1 MITVRGD
8 PTPLDPAYAA
18 LALGDATDREQI
30 LDLLLRAVRSRASS
44 VALLSI
50 HVDELRGR
58 GTATALRIPR
68 HTVPALED
76 AIASRRPAAIA
87 IATGE
92 PFVDGMLEQL
102 GDPTRAALV
111 LPVSDGSRTVALV
124 VATDEAELGAAEVT
138 ELLTTLAATK
148 SAMARLAE
156 TRAKVAAPAP
166 AKDPHDA
173 GYEVEIT
180 HAPDPMPVLRERGA
194 WSELAAAIRVAVREG
209 MEHGTPDEDEQLE
222 LLLELGRLEA
232 DRLGRPDHAIDAWR
246 SALTIDAGD
255 PRVLAAMHELLAKQ
269 QRWAEC
275 VDVLDKQVALA
286 EDPQRRVAL
295 LLELAEIA
303 HDRLGDDEAAIAA
316 YERILNWDP
325 AHDVATRE
333 LEALYTAREQWEPL
347 AALLLDRATR
357 HKDPPQRIEALE
369 AVARMYEDQV
379 GDLRAAFLVWL
390 TIFRIA
396 PDRLQIV
403 DELARLAPR
412 AEAWDELLAEG
423 TALAE
428 ELEVRRPLAAARVWH
443 LVGVWSRDHL
453 GQRDDATRA
462 LERSVTL
469 DPAADAPL
477 AELVAMLRA
486 EARWGEVAAL
496 LARRAELEA
505 DRGKRSE
512 LYAQVGEVHET
523 MLDDA
528 GAAIR
533 WYEAALADE
542 PEAKPV
548 LIALHS
554 LYLATARWDALL
566 DLVPRLIGVLDAA
579 AERPIVLDLYVEL
592 GTMLADQLG
601 RHADAVHAFEA
612 ALALDPKHAAALEGL
627 SHVYEL
633 TGETDA
639 LLEAREAEAA
649 AAPSAKRYAD
659 AAAAWS
665 DRGRFDRA
673 VECWRKVM
681 ELAPDQ
687 AARAGLARALR
698 GAEAWSELAAL
709 LRDSHEPAALLELA
723 EVLDDKL
730 DDAAGATAAYRAVLA
745 IDPAHR
751 GALEALARLHDR
763 TGQTQPAID
772 ALEKLLETT
781 SAAKP
786 RGELFQRI
794 GQLYLNVRDTANA
807 GIALAQAIALDL
819 DNAGAHEGMARLHL
833 MQGELVAAGEELVQ
847 AATLSVEDRDR
858 VRRLADA
865 AWVFRHRLRDTE
877 RARQCLHLILEL
889 EPEHGDAKQA
899 LAELLHATEQWESL
913 WPHLEQEVARAQ
925 ADPSLPA
932 AERLDT
938 FTRAARCALE
948 LDRFETALE
957 LYDLACA
964 LDAKPALAIE
974 RADALYRAR
983 SLEAAAA
990 AYQTILVRH
999 TTALEPAAL
1008 IPVYRRLAE
1017 IQTTLGKTAQAVLFH
1032 RKVLELEP
1040 HHRATLQDLADLEL
1054 GRGRTDEAIA
1064 HLRALVALVDPP
1076 ERVPFLE
1083 RVGDLYRDKLRNSPR
1098 AMSAYL
1104 EALELAPGNRRLL
1117 QRLLD
1122 LQSAAGQWR
1131 AAAETIERFLEHETE
1146 PTKRAAY
1153 YLASAEIRRTELRD
1167 KPGALDAYDRAL
1179 AEMFREDPL
1188 TPATRARGL
1197 DTFRLID
1204 ELVTA
1209 DRNWKRLEQSYLRMV
1224 KRVPKDDPVLLP
1236 LWHALGEI
1244 YRTRLKQYD
1253 NAIRAFEVAHA
1264 LDPDKQ
1270 PERASVLAE
1279 LYGLVGRKQPE
1290 QVAQRASKLVE
1301 ADPEHSG
1308 AYRALGHASLAA
1320 GKLDEAWCV
1329 ARALVF
1335 LKKANAEEQ
1344 ALYERYA
1351 AHEADKATGILD
1363 DDTWAAAVR
1372 HPDEDRT
1379 ISALFALVWEAAV
1392 APRAGAPKDFE
1403 LKAKERLPVED
1414 GTRVIAK
1421 IFRHA
1426 ARVLNVALPDVYVQP
1441 RRSGRL
1447 LLANCIERGRLVPA
1461 VIVGRDLMTGYRD
1474 TELAA
1479 VIGAM
1484 LSLLR
1489 PAYWLRLA
1497 LPAVEELEAALGAA
1511 AALGG
1516 RPGLGSAAGGELQS
1530 AIATELLKRLPRSGA
1545 EALRAI
1551 VARLPERPDLARWR
1565 TAVDLASQ
1573 RAGFLVSGELAAA
1586 ARMLSTEA
1594 SAGGRPGQR
1603 VQQLVSYSV
1612 SPSYFA
1618 VRAHLGVTIR

>member
-1 MITVRGD
+1 MRGD

-30 LDLLLRAVRSRASS
+30 LDLLVRAVRSKASS

-58 GTATALRIPR
+58 GTAVRIPR

-76 AIASRRPAAIA
+76 AIASRRPTAVAIG
-87 IATGE
+87 TGE

-102 GDPTRAALV
+102 GDPMRASLV
-111 LPVSDGSRTVALV
+111 LPISDGSRTVALV
-124 VATDEAELGAAEVT
+124 VAHDEAELGTGDVT

-148 SAMARLAE
+148 SALVRLAE
-156 TRAKVAAPAP
+156 ARAKVAGPAR
-166 AKDPHDA
+166 ATTKDPNDTS
-173 GYEVEIT
+173 YVVEIIQP
-180 HAPDPMPVLRERGA
+180 PDPLPVLRERGA
-194 WSELAAAIRVAVREG
+194 WSELAAGIRESVREG

-222 LLLELGRLEA
+222 LLLELGWVEA
-232 DRLGRPDHAIDAWR
+232 DHLGRPDHAIDAWR

-255 PRVLAAMHELLAKQ
+255 ARVLTALHDLLASQ
-269 QRWAEC
+269 HHWAEC
-275 VDVLDKQVALA
+275 ADILDKQVALA
-286 EDPQRRVAL
+286 EDPQRRIAL
-295 LLELAEIA
+295 LLELAAIA
-303 HDRLGDDEAAIAA
+303 HDQLGDDEAAIAA

-325 AHDVATRE
+325 AHEVATTE

-357 HKDPPQRIEALE
+357 QKDPPQRIAALE
-369 AVARMYEDQV
+369 AVAHMYEDRV

-390 TIFRIA
+390 TVFRIA

-403 DELARLAPR
+403 DELARLGPR

-443 LVGVWSRDHL
+443 LVGVWTRDHL
-453 GQRDDATRA
+453 GQRDDATHA
-462 LERSVTL
+462 LERSVAL

-477 AELVAMLRA
+477 AELIAMLRA
-486 EARWGEVAAL
+486 DARWVDVAAL

-505 DRGKRSE
+505 DPGKRSE
-512 LYAQVGEVHET
+512 LYAQLGELYEST
-523 MLDDA
+523 LDDA
-528 GAAIR
+528 GEAIR
-533 WYEAALADE
+533 WNEAALADE
-542 PEAKPV
+542 PEAKLV
-548 LIALHS
+548 LIALHR
-554 LYLATARWDALL
+554 LYLATERWDALP
-566 DLVPRLIGVLDAA
+566 DLVPRLVAVLDSA
-579 AERPIVLDLYVEL
+579 AERPIILDLYVEL
-592 GTMLADQLG
+592 GGVLADQLG
-601 RHADAVHAFEA
+601 RPREAVGAFEA

-649 AAPSAKRYAD
+649 AAPSPKRFTEVAT
-659 AAAAWS
+659 AWA

-673 VECWRKVM
+673 AEAWRKVL
-681 ELAPDQ
+681 ELSPQDPD
-687 AARAGLARALR
+687 ARAGLARALR
-698 GAEAWSELAAL
+698 GAEAWPELAAL
-709 LRDSHEPAALLELA
+709 LRDARDPAALLELA
-723 EVLDDKL
+723 DLLDDKL
-730 DDAAGATAAYRAVLA
+730 DDTAGATAAYRAVLA
-745 IDPAHR
+745 SDPANR
-751 GALEALARLHDR
+751 AALEALARLHDR
-763 TGQTQPAID
+763 AGQSQPAIES
-772 ALEKLLETT
+772 LQKLLETT
-781 SAAKP
+781 VAAKP
-786 RGELFQRI
+786 RAELFQRL
-794 GQLYLNVRDTANA
+794 GQLYLNSRDTANA
-807 GIALAQAIALDL
+807 GVALAQAIALDL
-819 DNAGAHEGMARLHL
+819 ENAGAHEGMARLHL
-833 MQGELVAAGEELVQ
+833 MQGELVAAGEELIQ
-847 AATLSVEDRDR
+847 AATLSTEDRDR

-865 AWVFRHRLRDTE
+865 AWVFRHRLHDTE

-889 EPEHGDAKQA
+889 EPEHADAKQA

-913 WPHLEQEVARAQ
+913 WPHLEQEVARARTE
-925 ADPSLPA
+925 PA
-932 AERLDT
+932 PPPAERLEI

-948 LDRFETALE
+948 LDRFDTALE

-964 LDAKPALAIE
+964 LDPKPALAIE
-974 RADALYRAR
+974 KAEALYRAR

-990 AYQTILVRH
+990 AYQTILLRH
-999 TTALEPAAL
+999 ATALDHGAL
-1008 IPVYRRLAE
+1008 IAAYRRLAE
-1017 IQTTLGKTAQAVLFH
+1017 IQTTLGKTPQAVLFH

-1040 HHRATLQDLADLEL
+1040 QHRGTLQDLVELEL

-1064 HLRALVALVDPP
+1064 HLRTLVGIVEPA
-1076 ERVPFLE
+1076 ERVPYLE
-1083 RVGDLYRDKLRNSPR
+1083 RIGDLHRDKLHNAPR
-1098 AMSAYL
+1098 AMSSYL

-1131 AAAETIERFLEHETE
+1131 AATETIERFLEHETE

-1167 KPGALDAYDRAL
+1167 KFGALDAYDRAL

-1209 DRNWKRLEQSYLRMV
+1209 DRNWSRLEQSYLRMV

-1264 LDPDKQ
+1264 LDPSKDA
-1270 PERASVLAE
+1270 ERASVLAE
-1279 LYGLVGRKQPE
+1279 LYSLVGRKQPE
-1290 QVAQRASKLVE
+1290 SVVERAAKLVE
-1301 ADPEHSG
+1301 ADPEHPD
-1308 AYRALGHASLAA
+1308 AYRALGRASLAA
-1320 GKLDEAWCV
+1320 GKIDEAWCV

-1335 LKKANAEEQ
+1335 LKKANEDEQ

-1363 DDTWAAAVR
+1363 DDTWAAAIR

-1379 ISALFALVWEAAV
+1379 ISALFALIWEAAV

-1484 LSLLR
+1484 LALLR

-1497 LPAVEELEAALGAA
+1497 LPAVEELEAAVVAA
-1511 AALGG
+1511 ATLGG
-1516 RPGLGSAAGGELQS
+1516 RPGLGRDSELQG
-1530 AIATELLKRLPRSGA
+1530 AIAAEIQKRLPRTGV
-1545 EALRAI
+1545 ETLRAI
-1551 VARLPERPDLARWR
+1551 VARLPDKPDLARWR

-1618 VRAHLGVTIR
+1618 VRAHLGVTIG

>member
-1 MITVRGD
+1 MLTVRVD

-30 LDLLLRAVRSRASS
+30 LDLLVRAVRAKASS

-50 HVDELRGR
+50 HLDELRGR
-58 GTATALRIPR
+58 GTALRIPR
-68 HTVPALED
+68 NTVPALED
-76 AIASRRPAAIA
+76 AIASRRPAAVPIG
-87 IATGE
+87 TGE
-92 PFVDGMLEQL
+92 PFIDGMLEQL

-111 LPVSDGSRTVALV
+111 LPISDGSRTVALV
-124 VATDEAELGAAEVT
+124 VAHDDAELGSGEVT

-148 SAMARLAE
+148 SALVRVAE
-156 TRAKVAAPAP
+156 ARAKVAGPAR
-166 AKDPHDA
+166 AATKDPNDTS
-173 GYEVEIT
+173 YVVEISHT
-180 HAPDPMPVLRERGA
+180 PDLGALRERGA
-194 WSELAAAIRVAVREG
+194 WSELAAAIRETVREG
-209 MEHGTPDEDEQLE
+209 MDHGKPDEDEQLE
-222 LLLELGRLEA
+222 LLLELGRVETDKLH
-232 DRLGRPDHAIDAWR
+232 RPDHAIEAWR

-255 PRVLAAMHELLAKQ
+255 ARVLAAMQELLVKE

-275 VDVLDKQVALA
+275 ADVLDKQVALA
-286 EDPQRRVAL
+286 EDPQRRISL
-295 LLELAEIA
+295 LLELASIA
-303 HDRLGDDEAAIAA
+303 HGKLGDDEAAIAA

-325 AHDVATRE
+325 AHPIATTQ

-357 HKDPPQRIEALE
+357 QKDPAQRIAALE
-369 AVARMYEDQV
+369 AVAKMYEDQV
-379 GDLRAAFLVWL
+379 GDMRAAFLVWL
-390 TIFRIA
+390 TVFRIA
-396 PDRLQIV
+396 PDRIQIV
-403 DELARLAPR
+403 EELARLGPR
-412 AEAWDELLAEG
+412 ADAWDELLAEG

-428 ELEVRRPLAAARVWH
+428 ELEKLKPLAAARVWH
-443 LVGVWSRDHL
+443 LVGVWTRDHL
-453 GQRDDATRA
+453 GQRDDATYA
-462 LERSVTL
+462 LERSVAL

-486 EARWGEVAAL
+486 DARWVDVAAL
-496 LARRAELEA
+496 LSRRAELET
-505 DRGKRSE
+505 DPGKRSE
-512 LYAQVGEVHET
+512 LYAQLGDLYEST
-523 MLDDA
+523 LDDA
-528 GAAIR
+528 DEAIR
-533 WYEAALADE
+533 WNEAALADE
-542 PEAKPV
+542 PEAKLV
-548 LIALHS
+548 LIALHR
-554 LYLATARWDALL
+554 LYLATERWDALP
-566 DLVPRLIGVLDAA
+566 DLVPRLVAVLDTP
-579 AERPIVLDLYVEL
+579 AERPIKLDLYVEL
-592 GTMLADQLG
+592 GGVLADQLHRPG
-601 RHADAVHAFEA
+601 DAVAAFEA

-639 LLEAREAEAA
+639 LLEAREAKAA
-649 AAPSAKRYAD
+649 AAPSAKRYAEV
-659 AAAAWS
+659 AAAWAE
-665 DRGRFDRA
+665 RGRFDRA
-673 VECWRKVM
+673 VDAWRKVTG
-681 ELAPDQ
+681 LAPQDPT
-687 AARAGLARALR
+687 ARAGLAHALR
-698 GAEAWSELAAL
+698 GAEEWTELAAL
-709 LRDSHEPAALLELA
+709 LRDSHEPVTLIELA
-723 EVLDDKL
+723 EILDSKL
-730 DDAAGATAAYRAVLA
+730 DDPAGATAAYRAVLA
-745 IDPAHR
+745 NDPANR
-751 GALEALARLHDR
+751 DALEALARLHDR
-763 TGQTQPAID
+763 AGQSQHAIEI
-772 ALEKLLETT
+772 LQKLLETT
-781 SAAKP
+781 TIAKP
-786 RGELFQRI
+786 RAELFQRL

-807 GIALAQAIALDL
+807 GVALAQALALDL
-819 DNAGAHEGMARLHL
+819 ENAGAHEGMARLHL
-833 MQGELVAAGEELVQ
+833 MQGELVAAGEELIQ
-847 AATLSVEDRDR
+847 AATLSTEDRDR

-865 AWVFRHRLRDTE
+865 AWVFRHRLHDTE

-889 EPEHGDAKQA
+889 EPEHPDAKQA

-925 ADPSLPA
+925 AEPA
-932 AERLDT
+932 PPPAERLDI

-948 LDRFETALE
+948 LDRFDTALE

-964 LDAKPALAIE
+964 LDQKPALAIE
-974 RADALYRAR
+974 RAEALYRAR

-990 AYQTILVRH
+990 AYQTILLRH
-999 TTALEPAAL
+999 AAALDQAAL
-1008 IPVYRRLAE
+1008 IAAYRRLAE
-1017 IQTTLGKTAQAVLFH
+1017 IQTTLGKTPQAVLFH

-1040 HHRATLQDLADLEL
+1040 HHRGALQDLVEIEL

-1064 HLRALVALVDPP
+1064 HLRTLVANVEVAD
-1076 ERVPFLE
+1076 RVPYLE
-1083 RVGDLYRDKLRNSPR
+1083 RIGDLYRDKLHNAPR

-1104 EALELAPGNRRLL
+1104 EALELAPDNRRLL

-1131 AAAETIERFLEHETE
+1131 AATETIERFLQHETE
-1146 PTKRAAY
+1146 PSKRAAY

-1209 DRNWKRLEQSYLRMV
+1209 DRNWSRLEQSYLRMV

-1264 LDPDKQ
+1264 LDPSKD

-1279 LYGLVGRKQPE
+1279 LYSLVGRKQPE
-1290 QVAQRASKLVE
+1290 RVAERAAKLVE
-1301 ADPEHSG
+1301 ADPEHPD
-1308 AYRALGHASLAA
+1308 AYRALGRASLAS
-1320 GKLDEAWCV
+1320 GKIDEAWCV

-1335 LKKANAEEQ
+1335 LKKANDDEQ

-1372 HPDEDRT
+1372 LPEEDRT
-1379 ISALFALVWEAAV
+1379 ISALFALIWEAAV

-1497 LPAVEELEAALGAA
+1497 LPGVEELEAAVVAA
-1511 AALGG
+1511 ATLGG
-1516 RPGLGSAAGGELQS
+1516 RPGLGRDSELQR
-1530 AIATELLKRLPRSGA
+1530 AIAAEIQKRLPRTGV

-1551 VARLPERPDLARWR
+1551 VARLPDKPDLARWR

-1586 ARMLSTEA
+1586 ARMLSTDG
-1594 SAGGRPGQR
+1594 GGRPTQR

-1618 VRAHLGVTIR
+1618 VRGHLGVNLRG

>member
-1 MITVRGD
+1 MRGD

-30 LDLLLRAVRSRASS
+30 LDLLVRAVRSRARS
-44 VALLSI
+44 VALLSV

-58 GTATALRIPR
+58 GTSLRIPR

-76 AIASRRPAAIA
+76 AIASRQPAAIA
-87 IATGE
+87 IGTGE

-111 LPVSDGSRTVALV
+111 LPVSDGSRTVAVV
-124 VATDEAELGAAEVT
+124 VAHDDAELGAAEVT
-138 ELLTTLAATK
+138 ELLSALAATK
-148 SAMARLAE
+148 SAMVRLAQ

-166 AKDPHDA
+166 AQDRHDTS
-173 GYEVEIT
+173 YVVEIT
-180 HAPDPMPVLRERGA
+180 QPPDPLPVLRERGA
-194 WSELAAAIRVAVREG
+194 WSELAAAIREAVREG
-209 MEHGTPDEDEQLE
+209 MAHGTPDEDEQLE
-222 LLLELGRLEA
+222 LLLELGRVEA
-232 DRLGRPDHAIDAWR
+232 DRLGRPDQAIEAWR
-246 SALTIDAGD
+246 SALTIEAGEPRILDAMY
-255 PRVLAAMHELLAKQ
+255 VLLAQQ
-269 QRWAEC
+269 QRWAQCAE
-275 VDVLDKQVALA
+275 VLDKQVALA

-295 LLELAEIA
+295 LLELAAIA
-303 HDRLGDDEAAIAA
+303 HDRLADDEAAIAA

-325 AHDVATRE
+325 AHELATRA
-333 LEALYTAREQWEPL
+333 LEALYSARAQWEPL
-347 AALLLDRATR
+347 AALLLDRASR
-357 HKDPPQRIEALE
+357 YKDPPLRIAALE
-369 AVARMYEDQV
+369 VVARMYEDQV
-379 GDLRAAFLVWL
+379 GDPRAAFLVWL
-390 TIFRIA
+390 TVFRID

-403 DELARLAPR
+403 DELGRLAPR

-423 TALAE
+423 IALAE
-428 ELEVRRPLAAARVWH
+428 ELEARRPLAAARVWH
-443 LVGVWSRDHL
+443 LVGVWTRDHV
-453 GQRDDATRA
+453 GHRDDAAGA
-462 LERSVTL
+462 LERSVAL

-477 AELVAMLRA
+477 AELIAMLRA
-486 EARWGEVAAL
+486 DARWVDVASL
-496 LARRAELEA
+496 IARRAELEA
-505 DRGKRSE
+505 DPGKRGVLHAQLGE
-512 LYAQVGEVHET
+512 LYET
-523 MLDDA
+523 TLDDP
-528 GAAIR
+528 GEAIR

-548 LIALHS
+548 LVALHR
-554 LYLATARWDALL
+554 LDLATERWSALA

-579 AERPIVLDLYVEL
+579 AERPIVLDLHVEL
-592 GTMLADQLG
+592 GTILVDHLG
-601 RHADAVHAFEA
+601 RAADAVRAFED
-612 ALALDPKHAAALEGL
+612 ALALAPKHAAALEGL

-639 LLEAREAEAA
+639 LLEAREAEVD
-649 AAPSAKRYAD
+649 AAPTAPRYAEV
-659 AAAAWS
+659 AAAWS

-673 VECWRKVM
+673 SACWRKL
-681 ELAPDQ
+681 LAIEPHDP

-698 GAEAWSELAAL
+698 GAEAWTELAAL
-709 LRDSHEPAALLELA
+709 LREAREPAGLVELA
-723 EVLDDKL
+723 EVLDDRL
-730 DDAAGATAAYRAVLA
+730 DDPAGATLAYRAVLA
-745 IDPAHR
+745 LEPAHR
-751 GALEALARLHDR
+751 GALAALAQLHDR
-763 TGQTQPAID
+763 AGHSQAAID
-772 ALEKLLETT
+772 ALAQLLETT
-781 SAAKP
+781 PTAQP
-786 RGELFQRI
+786 RAELYQRI
-794 GQLYLNVRDTANA
+794 GQLYLNNRDLANA
-807 GIALAQAIALDL
+807 RIALAQAIALDL

-833 MQGELVAAGEELVQ
+833 MQGELVAAGEELIQ

-865 AWVFRHRLRDTE
+865 AWVFQHRLHDPE

-889 EPEHGDAKQA
+889 EPDHADAKRA
-899 LAELLHATEQWESL
+899 LAELLHATAQWESL
-913 WPHLEQEVARAQ
+913 WPHLEQEVARAH
-925 ADPSLPA
+925 AEPALPV
-932 AERLDT
+932 AERLEI
-938 FTRAARCALE
+938 FSRAARCALE
-948 LDRFETALE
+948 LDRFELAQS
-957 LYDLACA
+957 LYEQACA
-964 LDAKPALAIE
+964 LDAGPALAIE
-974 RADALYRAR
+974 RAEALYRAR
-983 SLEAAAA
+983 AFEVAAA
-990 AYQTILVRH
+990 AYQTILARH
-999 TTALEPAAL
+999 GSTLDPAAS
-1008 IPVYRRLAE
+1008 IAVYRRLAE
-1017 IQTTLGKTAQAVLFH
+1017 LQTTLGRAAQAMLFH

-1040 HHRATLQDLADLEL
+1040 HHRGTLHALVELEL
-1054 GRGRTDEAIA
+1054 GRGRVEEAIA
-1064 HLRALVALVDPP
+1064 QLRALVAIVDPA
-1076 ERVPFLE
+1076 ERVPLLE
-1083 RVGDLYRDKLRNSPR
+1083 RIGDLYRDQLRNAPR

-1104 EALELAPGNRRLL
+1104 EALEHDPGNRRAL

-1131 AAAETIERFLEHETE
+1131 AATETIERFLEHETD
-1146 PTKRAAY
+1146 PARRAAY

-1179 AEMFREDPL
+1179 GEMFREDPL

-1209 DRNWKRLEQSYLRMV
+1209 DRNWARLEQSYLRMV
-1224 KRVPKDDPVLLP
+1224 KRVPKADPVLLP

-1253 NAIRAFEVAHA
+1253 NAIRAFEIAHA
-1264 LDPDKQ
+1264 LDPEKQ

-1279 LYGLVGRKQPE
+1279 LYTLVGRKQPE
-1290 QVAQRASKLVE
+1290 RVVERAAKLVE
-1301 ADPEHSG
+1301 ADPEHPD
-1308 AYRALGHASLAA
+1308 AYRALGRASLAA
-1320 GKLDEAWCV
+1320 GRLDEAWCV

-1335 LKKANAEEQ
+1335 LKLANDDER
-1344 ALYERYA
+1344 ALYQRFA

-1363 DDTWAAAVR
+1363 DDTWAATVR

-1403 LKAKERLPVED
+1403 LKPKDRLPVED

-1479 VIGAM
+1479 VVGAM

-1511 AALGG
+1511 AAVGG
-1516 RPGLGSAAGGELQS
+1516 RPGLGGTSGGELQVQ
-1530 AIATELLKRLPRSGA
+1530 IASEIDKRLTRTA
-1545 EALRAI
+1545 TAALRAI

-1565 TAVDLASQ
+1565 SAVDLASQ

-1594 SAGGRPGQR
+1594 KAGARPGQR
-1603 VQQLVSYSV
+1603 VQQLVGYSV
-1612 SPSYFA
+1612 SPGYFA
-1618 VRAHLGVTIR
+1618 VRAHLGVTVK

>member
-1 MITVRGD
+1 MIVVRGD

-30 LDLLLRAVRSRASS
+30 LDLLVRAVKSRAAS

-58 GTATALRIPR
+58 GTGLRIPR
-68 HTVPALED
+68 HTVPALEN
-76 AIASRRPAAIA
+76 AIASRKPAAIA
-87 IATGE
+87 IGTGE

-102 GDPTRAALV
+102 GDPTRPALV
-111 LPVSDGSRTVALV
+111 LPISDGSRTVALV
-124 VATDEAELGAAEVT
+124 VAHDEAELGAAEVT

-148 SAMARLAE
+148 TAMVRLAE
-156 TRAKVAAPAP
+156 TRAKVAAPARV
-166 AKDPHDA
+166 AKDPNDTS
-173 GYEVEIT
+173 YVVEIT
-180 HAPDPMPVLRERGA
+180 QAPDPLPVLRERGA
-194 WSELAAAIRVAVREG
+194 WPELAAAIREEVREG
-209 MEHGTPDEDEQLE
+209 MEHGTPDEDGQLE
-222 LLLELGRLEA
+222 LLLELGSVEA
-232 DRLGRPDHAIDAWR
+232 ERLGHSARAIEAWR

-255 PRVLAAMHELLAKQ
+255 PRVLDALHGLLAKE

-275 VDVLDKQVALA
+275 TDILDKQVALA
-286 EDPQRRVAL
+286 EDPQRRIAL
-295 LLELAEIA
+295 LLELAAIA
-303 HDRLGDDEAAIAA
+303 HDKLGDDEAAIAA
-316 YERILNWDP
+316 YERILNWDS
-325 AHDVATRE
+325 AHDTATRE

-357 HKDPPQRIEALE
+357 QKDPPQRIAALE
-369 AVARMYEDQV
+369 AVARMYEDKV

-403 DELARLAPR
+403 DELARLGPG

-443 LVGVWSRDHL
+443 LVGMWTRDHV
-453 GQRDDATRA
+453 GQRDDAMRA

-477 AELVAMLRA
+477 TELVAMLRA
-486 EARWGEVAAL
+486 EARWVDVAAL

-505 DRGKRSE
+505 DRGQRSE
-512 LYAQVGEVHET
+512 LYAQLGDLYET
-523 MLDDA
+523 TLDDSDE
-528 GAAIR
+528 AIR

-542 PEAKPV
+542 PESKHV
-548 LIALHS
+548 LIALHR
-554 LYLATARWDALL
+554 LVLATERWDALP
-566 DLVPRLIGVLDAA
+566 DLVPRLIAVLDTR
-579 AERPIVLDLYVEL
+579 AERPIVLDLHVEL
-592 GTMLADQLG
+592 GTALADHVG
-601 RHADAVHAFEA
+601 RPAEAVHAFEA
-612 ALALDPKHAAALEGL
+612 ALALDPKHAPALEGL

-639 LLEAREAEAA
+639 LLEAREAEAD
-649 AAPSAKRYAD
+649 AAPSAKRYAEV
-659 AAAAWS
+659 ATAWS

-673 VECWRKVM
+673 AICWRRAR
-681 ELAPDQ
+681 ELAPQDPT
-687 AARAGLARALR
+687 ARAGLAAALR
-698 GAEAWSELAAL
+698 GAEAWSDLAAL
-709 LRDSHEPAALLELA
+709 LRDSREPAALIELA
-723 EVLDDKL
+723 DVLDDKL
-730 DDAAGATAAYRAVLA
+730 DDPAGATAAYQAVLA
-745 IDPAHR
+745 VDPAHR

-763 TGQTQPAID
+763 AGHTPQAIE
-772 ALEKLLETT
+772 ALETLLETT
-781 SAAKP
+781 TVAKP
-786 RGELFQRI
+786 RAELFQRI

-807 GIALAQAIALDL
+807 RISLAQAIALDL
-819 DNAGAHEGMARLHL
+819 ENAGAHEGMARLHL
-833 MQGELVAAGEELVQ
+833 MQDELVAAGEELIQ
-847 AATLSVEDRDR
+847 AATLSQDDRER

-889 EPEHGDAKQA
+889 EPEHPDAKQA

-913 WPHLEQEVARAQ
+913 WPHLEEEVARAD
-925 ADPSLPA
+925 ADPALPA
-932 AERLDT
+932 AERLDI
-938 FTRAARCALE
+938 FSRAARCALE
-948 LDRFETALE
+948 LDRFDTALE
-957 LYDLACA
+957 LYDRACA
-964 LDAKPALAIE
+964 LDQRPALAIE

-990 AYQTILVRH
+990 AYQTILLRH
-999 TTALEPAAL
+999 ASALEPAVL
-1008 IPVYRRLAE
+1008 IGVYRRLAE
-1017 IQTTLGKTAQAVLFH
+1017 IQTALGKVAQAVLFQ
-1032 RKVLELEP
+1032 RKVLELDP
-1040 HHRATLQDLADLEL
+1040 RHRGALQDLADLEL
-1054 GRGRTDEAIA
+1054 GRNRIDEAIA
-1064 HLRALVALVDPP
+1064 QLRALVATVEPQD
-1076 ERVPFLE
+1076 RVPVLE
-1083 RVGDLYRDKLRNSPR
+1083 RIGDLYRDKLHNSPR

-1104 EALELAPGNRRLL
+1104 EALELDAGNRRVL

-1131 AAAETIERFLEHETE
+1131 AATETIDRFLEHETE
-1146 PTKRAAY
+1146 PGKRAAY

-1224 KRVPKDDPVLLP
+1224 KRVPKGDPVLLP

-1264 LDPDKQ
+1264 LDPEKQ
-1270 PERASVLAE
+1270 AERASVLAE
-1279 LYGLVGRKQPE
+1279 LYSLVGRKQPE
-1290 QVAQRASKLVE
+1290 RVAEQATKLVE
-1301 ADPEHSG
+1301 ADPEHPD
-1308 AYRALGHASLAA
+1308 AYRALGRASLAA
-1320 GKLDEAWCV
+1320 GRLDEAWCV

-1335 LKKANAEEQ
+1335 LKKANDEER
-1344 ALYERYA
+1344 ALYERFA
-1351 AHEADKATGILD
+1351 SHEADKATGILD

-1372 HPDEDRT
+1372 HPDEDRA
-1379 ISALFALVWEAAV
+1379 ISALFALIWEAAV

-1426 ARVLNVALPDVYVQP
+1426 ARVLNVALPEVYIQP
-1441 RRSGRL
+1441 RRKGRL

-1479 VIGAM
+1479 VVGAM
-1484 LSLLR
+1484 LALLR

-1497 LPAVEELEAALGAA
+1497 LPAVEELEAAVAA
-1511 AALGG
+1511 AAELGG
-1516 RPGLGSAAGGELQS
+1516 RPGLGASSELRT
-1530 AIATELLKRLPRSGA
+1530 AIAAEIQKRLPRTGVT
-1545 EALRAI
+1545 ALRSI
-1551 VARLPERPDLARWR
+1551 VERLPERPDLARWR

-1594 SAGGRPGQR
+1594 SAGSRPGQR

-1618 VRAHLGVTIR
+1618 VRAHLGVTVR

>member
-30 LDLLLRAVRSRASS
+30 FDLLVRAVRSRASS
-44 VALLSI
+44 VAMLSI

-58 GTATALRIPR
+58 GTALRIPR
-68 HTVPALED
+68 HTVPALEN
-76 AIASRRPAAIA
+76 AIASRTPAATPIG
-87 IATGE
+87 TGE

-102 GDPTRAALV
+102 GDPTRTALV

-124 VATDEAELGAAEVT
+124 VAHDDAELGPPEVT
-138 ELLTTLAATK
+138 ELLSTLAATK
-148 SAMARLAE
+148 SAMVRLAQ
-156 TRAKVAAPAP
+156 TRAKVAAPP
-166 AKDPHDA
+166 QDKHDTS
-173 GYEVEIT
+173 YVVEIT
-180 HAPDPMPVLRERGA
+180 QAPDPMPVLRERGA
-194 WSELAAAIRVAVREG
+194 WSELATAIRDAVREG

-222 LLLELGRLEA
+222 LLLELGRVEA
-232 DRLGRPDHAIDAWR
+232 DQLGRPDQAIEAWR

-255 PRVLAAMHELLAKQ
+255 ARVLDAMHELLARQ
-269 QRWAEC
+269 QRWSEC
-275 VDVLDKQVALA
+275 VDVLDMQVALA
-286 EDPQRRVAL
+286 EDPQRRVSL
-295 LLELAEIA
+295 LLELASIA
-303 HDRLGDDEAAIAA
+303 YEQLGDDEPAIAA

-325 AHDVATRE
+325 AHAVATRE

-347 AALLLDRATR
+347 AALLLDRASR
-357 HKDPPQRIEALE
+357 HKDPPQRIAALE
-369 AVARMYEDQV
+369 AVAAMYEDKV

-396 PDRLQIV
+396 PDRVQIA

-428 ELEVRRPLAAARVWH
+428 ELEVRRPVAAARVWR
-443 LVGVWSRDHL
+443 LVGEWTRDRL
-453 GQRDDATRA
+453 GQRADAMRA
-462 LERSVTL
+462 LERS
-469 DPAADAPL
+469 AALEEDRARRGEINAQL
-477 AELVAMLRA
+477 AELA
-486 EARWGEVAAL
+486 E
-496 LARRAELEA
+496 
-505 DRGKRSE
+505 
-512 LYAQVGEVHET
+512 T
-523 MLDDA
+523 TLDDPDD
-528 GAAIR
+528 AIR

-542 PEAKPV
+542 PEAKAV
-548 LIALHS
+548 LVALHR
-554 LYLATARWDALL
+554 LYLATERWTALP
-566 DLVPRLIGVLDAA
+566 DLVPRLIAVLDAA
-579 AERPIVLDLYVEL
+579 AERPIVLELYVEL
-592 GTMLADQLG
+592 GTVLADHLG
-601 RHADAVHAFEA
+601 RTADAIGAFEA

-639 LLEAREAEAA
+639 LLEAREAEA
-649 AAPSAKRYAD
+649 D
-659 AAAAWS
+659 ATPNARRFAEVAAAWS
-665 DRGRFDRA
+665 ERGRFDRA
-673 VECWRKVM
+673 IDGWHKV
-681 ELAPDQ
+681 LALEPRDP
-687 AARAGLARALR
+687 AARTGLAHALR
-698 GAEAWSELAAL
+698 GAEAWTDLAAL
-709 LRDSHEPAALLELA
+709 LHDSREPAALLELA

-730 DDAAGATAAYRAVLA
+730 DDAAGAIAAYRAVTAL
-745 IDPAHR
+745 DPTHR

-763 TGQTQPAID
+763 AGHTQLAID
-772 ALEKLLETT
+772 ALDMLLATT

-786 RGELFQRI
+786 RAELFQRI
-794 GQLYLNVRDTANA
+794 GQLHLNTRDTANA

-819 DNAGAHEGMARLHL
+819 ENAGAHEGMARLHL
-833 MQGELVAAGEELVQ
+833 MQGEIVAAGEELIQ

-865 AWVFRHRLRDTE
+865 AWVFRHRLHDTE

-889 EPEHGDAKQA
+889 DPEHVDAKLA

-925 ADPSLPA
+925 AEPALPA
-932 AERLDT
+932 AERLDV

-948 LDRFETALE
+948 LDRFEMALE

-999 TTALEPAAL
+999 VTALEPAVL
-1008 IPVYRRLAE
+1008 VGVYRRLAE
-1017 IQTTLGKTAQAVLFH
+1017 IQTTLGKIAQAVLFH

-1040 HHRATLQDLADLEL
+1040 HHRGTLQDLVELEL
-1054 GRGRTDEAIA
+1054 GRGRVDEAIA
-1064 HLRALVALVDPP
+1064 HLRGLVTLVDPP
-1076 ERVPFLE
+1076 ERVPYLE
-1083 RVGDLYRDKLRNSPR
+1083 RIGDLYRDKLRNSPR

-1104 EALELAPGNRRLL
+1104 EGLELEAGNRRLL

-1122 LQSAAGQWR
+1122 LQSSAGQWR
-1131 AAAETIERFLEHETE
+1131 AATETIERFLHHETD
-1146 PTKRAAY
+1146 PGKRAAY

-1179 AEMFREDPL
+1179 GEMFREDPL

-1209 DRNWKRLEQSYLRMV
+1209 DHNWRRLEQSYLRMV

-1264 LDPDKQ
+1264 LDPEKQ

-1279 LYGLVGRKQPE
+1279 LYTLVGRKQPE
-1290 QVAQRASKLVE
+1290 RVAERAAKLVE
-1301 ADPEHSG
+1301 ADPEHPD
-1308 AYRALGHASLAA
+1308 AYRALGRASLAA

-1335 LKKANAEEQ
+1335 LKKANDEEQ
-1344 ALYERYA
+1344 ALYERFA

-1363 DDTWAAAVR
+1363 DDVWAAAVR
-1372 HPDEDRT
+1372 HPEEDRA
-1379 ISALFALVWEAAV
+1379 ISALFALIWEAAV

-1511 AALGG
+1511 ATLGG
-1516 RPGLGSAAGGELQS
+1516 RPGFGGTSELQT
-1530 AIATELLKRLPRSGA
+1530 AIATEIEKRLPRTA
-1545 EALRAI
+1545 KQALNAI
-1551 VARLPERPDLARWR
+1551 VARLPDRPDLARWR
-1565 TAVDLASQ
+1565 AAVDIASQ

-1603 VQQLVSYSV
+1603 VQQLVGYSV

-1618 VRAHLGVTIR
+1618 VRAHLGVTVR